1 MPLSALAWR
10 IPPGQR
16 ALKGLVQ
23 QDPGQERTYS
33 QQLSHVPFSYIWVG
47 RPACPRLSW
56 ASKQSHRLLGMGRAA
71 TCVTAPIS
79 TLKWDPASSYAQE
92 ETQGNFP
99 IPHTPGMEI
108 TSASVN
114 EWGNRLGVA
123 PGQSSDSPA
132 ATGS

>member
-10 IPPGQR
+10 IP
-16 ALKGLVQ
+16 VQ

-56 ASKQSHRLLGMGRAA
+56 ASKQSHRLLGMGRVA
-71 TCVTAPIS
+71 CVTAPIS

-99 IPHTPGMEI
+99 IPHIPGMEI